1 MIVVS
6 ELSMT
11 GNAHVEF
18 NAAFL
23 QVCPFNDNRQITFLG
38 EKKHADAVK
47 KKLKEVDL
55 QVNYKPFYAPSVR
68 GNAIT
73 RAVAILL
80 KELIAVF
87 VLIQVL
93 NYSKKHR
100 VVNVYITSA
109 LPFTHWA
116 LKRILLKWYKGINL
130 FFVLHGELEH
140 ISHKPNM
147 YYKLLLKA
155 LKITLPNFKYITL
168 AAICKTNIT
177 NYFKLNPDHF
187 IAIDHPYIYPP
198 NNKKTVKTESNLLL
212 ATVGVHNAG
221 FKNAHLIFDV
231 ASSLSL
237 SNIKFKTIGK
247 FEPDMLQYVN
257 DRVDYSLSTDEMI
270 PYDIFE
276 QELAQVSYILMF
288 YPHDAYQF
296 MPSGV
301 FFDAIKLE
309 KPIIAIRNSFFEY
322 YFKQLGNIGFLVDNL
337 DEMKALIVKLDN
349 GEIDCYEE
357 QLNNLHQAKERLS
370 ITNIKQQLSE
380 QLS

>member
-1 MIVVS
+1 MIVIG
-6 ELSMT
+6 ELSMI

-23 QVCPFNDNRQITFLG
+23 QVCPFNDSKQITFFS
-38 EKKHADAVK
+38 EKKHAHAVR
-47 KKLKEVDL
+47 KKLNGGDL
-55 QVNYKPFYAPSVR
+55 QVNYKPFYAPSVK
-68 GNAIT
+68 GNAIS
-73 RAVAILL
+73 RATAIVS

-87 VLIQVL
+87 VLLQVL
-93 NYSKKHR
+93 NYSKKHKADH
-100 VVNVYITSA
+100 VYITSA
-109 LPFTHWA
+109 LPFTHWI
-116 LKRILLKWYKGINL
+116 LKNVLLKWFKGISL

-140 ISHKPNM
+140 ITHKPNA
-147 YYKLLLKA
+147 YYQLLLKA
-155 LKITLPNFKYITL
+155 LKINLPNFKYITL
-168 AAICKTNIT
+168 AQVCKANIT
-177 NYFKLNPDHF
+177 SYFKLNPHHF
-187 IAIDHPYIYPP
+187 IAIDHPYIYSL
-198 NNKKTVKTESNLLL
+198 NNKKTVKPNSNLLL
-212 ATVGVHNAG
+212 ATVGVHNAD

-237 SNIKFKTIGK
+237 SNVKFKTIGK

-257 DRVDYSLSTDEMI
+257 DSVDYSLSSDEMI
-270 PYDIFE
+270 PNDIFE
-276 QELAQVSYILMF
+276 QELAQVNYILMF

-322 YFKQLGNIGFLVDNL
+322 YFKLLGNIGFLVDNL
-337 DEMKALIVKLDN
+337 DEMKVLIGKLDR

-357 QLNNLHQAKERLS
+357 QLNHLHQAKETLS
-370 ITNIKQQLSE
+370 INNIKKQLSD